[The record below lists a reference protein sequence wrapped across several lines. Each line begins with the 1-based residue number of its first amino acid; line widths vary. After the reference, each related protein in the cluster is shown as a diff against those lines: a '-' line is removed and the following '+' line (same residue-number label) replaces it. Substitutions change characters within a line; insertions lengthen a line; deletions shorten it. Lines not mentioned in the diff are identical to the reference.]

1 MSVEPNEE
9 PLIRWDVAYS
19 PEQMAA
25 AYNRLRAMYDAAEAR
40 AVSAERERDELRAAQ
55 GWRTIDS
62 APRDGTPILLYIGE
76 SVPDMPFAMVGQW
89 WDGPTW
95 RELGWSPDEISDAGA
110 WAVWS
115 EHGEDWAAYPDVTRW
130 TPLPDQST
138 APEIDR
144 QLQSDLMRISSALSW
159 KP

>member
-62 APRDGTPILLYIGE
+62 APRDGTKVDLWSRSHYGDGRITDAWYVGNEWFVFNDIGTPE
-76 SVPDMPFAMVGQW
+76 A
-89 WDGPTW
+89 
-95 RELGWSPDEISDAGA
+95 IS
-110 WAVWS
+110 
-115 EHGEDWAAYPDVTRW
+115 HHHHVTHW
-130 TPLPDQST
+130 QPLPSPPT
-138 APEIDR
+138 R
-144 QLQSDLMRISSALSW
+144 
-159 KP
+159 